1 VTTPAP
7 TPTRWLQ
14 IKALFEAVVD
24 LPAAQREAPMAAA
37 GLDATD
43 INELRSLLAHHDEA
57 TGARAFMR
65 ESAASQLTEAN
76 SVGAAHT
83 GQRLGAWEIVR
94 AVGTGGMGEVFEARR
109 ADGSYEGRAAVKLLK
124 RGMDSSAVLRRF
136 AQERQAL
143 ARLSHPHIARLLD
156 AGASEQG
163 LPYFVLEFVDGQPI
177 DVAVRGLTL
186 EARLRLF
193 LQLADAVA
201 HAHRNLLVHRDLKP
215 GNVLVDTEG
224 HVKLLDFGIAKA
236 LDPLE
241 GNDGNTTV
249 GGQRPYTPNYASPE
263 QVRGEPVSTATDI
276 YSLGVLLY
284 QMLTGVRPTGRH
296 ATTPAEAARCVLEDQ
311 PTKPSRLTA
320 DEAVD
325 PQWLSTRKKL
335 EGDLD
340 NILLKALVK
349 QPNERYP
356 SVDAMAGDIKA
367 YLEGRPVSARAASAA
382 YVARKFVQRH
392 WIGSVLA
399 SLALVAVMSSAAYA
413 AWQAQRAEAR
423 FKDLRQ
429 LAHSVLFDYHDLVE
443 AMVGATPVRKRLVTD
458 ALTYLDR
465 LGQHAP
471 SDRAIR
477 REMGVAYRTVGLV
490 QRNGYR
496 RPHLGDT
503 AGALSSY
510 ERAITLLEALAKE
523 DPDDPDTAYE
533 LALALS
539 ARAGVWG
546 EDGDLA
552 AARPAL
558 LRAASLFEQ
567 NLARDTPDLLH
578 RLELARTHLRLAS
591 VLAGSLDYPGAK
603 AATADAS
610 RTLDSMAAL
619 QPHHQELP
627 HVWVWVQGL
636 TAQIARGQ
644 GEWAVVVTEKMKS
657 QDILLRLLAAE
668 PDNARYLED
677 LAGNARWLLSATG
690 PLRDVAGA
698 ERWGNEACERSA
710 DLVRR
715 DPDDRIMRGN
725 YLDVLISS
733 GSQLVLAGAPER
745 GRERLQTVRAP
756 LMAAVTRWR
765 DDPEI
770 RAREILLL
778 VADGLAEAALRKD
791 DAAKVRFDEAAAL
804 AASLNVQ
811 FPNQPMLQTNA
822 AVVAFNS
829 AKLLAEQALRI
840 DSGGSQGGA
849 SARAT
854 ARAAVEAALTELE
867 ALLRRKALV
876 PSARA
881 SNIEEARALLRR
893 LGA

>member
-57 TGARAFMR
+57 TGAQAFMR
-65 ESAASQLTEAN
+65 ESAASLMGEAD
-76 SVGAAHT
+76 SEGAASAAHT

-177 DVAVRGLTL
+177 DIAVRGLTL

-224 HVKLLDFGIAKA
+224 QVKLLDFGIAKA

-284 QMLTGVRPTGRH
+284 QMLTGTRPTGRH
-296 ATTPAEAARCVLEDQ
+296 ATTPMEAARCVLEDQ

-325 PQWLSTRKKL
+325 PQWFSTRKKL

-349 QPNERYP
+349 PPDERYA
-356 SVDAMAGDIKA
+356 SVDAMASDINA
-367 YLEGRPVSARAASAA
+367 YLAGRPVSARAASAT

-392 WIGSVLA
+392 WLGSALA
-399 SLALVAVMSSAAYA
+399 GLALAAVLSSAAVA

-443 AMVGATPVRKRLVTD
+443 SMVGATPVRKRLVTD

-465 LGQHAP
+465 LNQHAP
-471 SDRAIR
+471 SDRVLR
-477 REMGVAYRTVGLV
+477 REMGVAYRVVGLV

-510 ERAITLLEALAKE
+510 ERGITLLEALAKE
-523 DPDDPDTAYE
+523 DPDDADTAYE

-539 ARAGVWG
+539 ARAAVWG

-552 AARPAL
+552 AARPVL
-558 LRAASLFEQ
+558 LRAAKLFEQ
-567 NLARDTPDLLH
+567 NLVRDTPDLLH

-591 VLAGSLDYPGAK
+591 VLTSSLDYPGAK
-603 AATADAS
+603 AATADAG
-610 RTLDSMAAL
+610 RTLDGMAAL
-619 QPHHQELP
+619 QPHHKELP
-627 HVWVWVQGL
+627 HVWVWVQEL

-644 GEWAVVVTEKMKS
+644 GDWASVRREKLLS
-657 QDILLRLLAAE
+657 QDLLLKLHAAE

-677 LAGNARWLLSATG
+677 LASNA
-690 PLRDVAGA
+690 LRDVAGA
-698 ERWGNEACERSA
+698 ERWGNEACERAA

-725 YLDVLISS
+725 YLNALIAS
-733 GSQLVLAGAPER
+733 GNQLVLAGAPEQ
-745 GRERLQTVRAP
+745 GRQRLLTVRAP
-756 LMAAVTRWR
+756 LTAALMRWH

-770 RAREILLL
+770 RARELLLL
-778 VADGLAEAALRKD
+778 VAEGQAEAALGR
-791 DAAKVRFDEAAAL
+791 EAVARVHFEQAGAL
-804 AASLNVQ
+804 ATRLNTE
-811 FPNQPMLQTNA
+811 FPDQPMLQTNA
-822 AVVAFNS
+822 AVVAFNR
-829 AKLLAEQALRI
+829 ARLLADQALR
-840 DSGGSQGGA
+840 SRSAAERFGA
-849 SARAT
+849 RP
-854 ARAAVEAALTELE
+854 AVAAALSELE
-867 ALLRRKALV
+867 ALQRRKALV
-876 PSARA
+876 PTSRA
-881 SNIEEARALLRR
+881 VNIEEARALLLR
-893 LGA
+893 LGG